1 MVVACESTGISGK
14 VAAIAACAF
23 TLIAASPPP
32 APPPITD
39 WSNIETVVV
48 TAKQPGPALWHVVR
62 ENSEVW
68 ILGTVGP
75 TPADLKWDTGE
86 IASLMKGSKVVLLP
100 PRGQVGVFEGAWF
113 MLTGGLG
120 TLEQTDGKTLEST
133 LQEPLR
139 SRFVAARSRVHQDPD
154 RYDKYLP
161 AVAAL
166 ILEADFW
173 KLNKLN
179 FNGPQKTVESIASQA
194 TVPVRPIA
202 VYPAMD
208 VIHDVPK
215 LSAAAH
221 RACLEDAL
229 DDIEIEAAHA
239 TAAAQAWAV
248 GNLEGIKAH
257 YSETKLDACLQ
268 QSNAYSVLRE
278 KATGDMANAI
288 AGALKRPGKTFAV
301 IPMGIWL
308 RKGGVLERLQAAGLT
323 VSGPGG

>member
-1 MVVACESTGISGK
+1 MRPLHELTAMARKLGLIGLCAVALM
-14 VAAIAACAF
+14 AAA
-23 TLIAASPPP
+23 P
-32 APPPITD
+32 AQAPVTD
-39 WSNIETVVV
+39 WSSIETVIV
-48 TAKQPGPALWHVVR
+48 TAKPPGPALWHVV
-62 ENSEVW
+62 NDKSEVW

-75 TPADLKWDTGE
+75 VPADLKWDTSE
-86 IASLMKGSKVVLLP
+86 VAALMKGSKVLLLP
-100 PRGQVGVFEGAWF
+100 PRGQVGMLEGTWF
-113 MLTGGLG
+113 LLTGGLG
-120 TLEQTDGKTLEST
+120 TLEQPDGKTLEST
-133 LQEPLR
+133 LQDPLKG
-139 SRFVAARSRVHQDPD
+139 RFIAARARVQQDAN

-166 ILEADFW
+166 ILESDYW

-179 FNGPQKTVESIASQA
+179 FNGPQKTVESIADQA
-194 TVPVRPIA
+194 TVPSRPIA

-215 LSAAAH
+215 MSPAAN

-229 DDIEIEAAHA
+229 SDIDIESAHA
-239 TAAAQAWAV
+239 VAAAQAWAV
-248 GNLEGIKAH
+248 GNLDGIKAH

-268 QSNAYSVLRE
+268 QSSAYSKLRE
-278 KATGDMANAI
+278 RAITDMAGAI
-288 AGALKRPGKTFAV
+288 TGALKRPGKSFAV

>member
-1 MVVACESTGISGK
+1 MRLRHELVEQTGK
-14 VAAIAACAF
+14 AAAIAACFF
-23 TLIAASPPP
+23 TLMAAAPA
-32 APPPITD
+32 APPIAD
-39 WSNIETVVV
+39 WSKIETVIV

-62 ENSEVW
+62 GNSEVW
-68 ILGTVGP
+68 ILATIGP
-75 TPADLKWDTGE
+75 SPDDLKWDSRE
-86 IASLMKGSKVVLLP
+86 IASLLKGSNVLLLP

-120 TLEQTDGKTLEST
+120 TLEQPDGKTLEST
-133 LQEPLR
+133 LSDPLK
-139 SRFVAARSRVHQDPD
+139 SRFIVARTRVGRDPD

-173 KLNKLN
+173 KANRLN
-179 FNGPQKTVESIASQA
+179 FNGPQKTVESLAGRED
-194 TVPVRPIA
+194 VPVRPIA

-208 VIHDVPK
+208 VVHDVPK
-215 LSAAAH
+215 MSLAAH

-229 DDIEIEAAHA
+229 DDIDIESAHA
-239 TAAAQAWAV
+239 VAAAQAWAV
-248 GNLEGIKAH
+248 GDLDGIKAH
-257 YSETKLDACLQ
+257 YSEIKLDACLQ
-268 QSNAYSVLRE
+268 QSSAYSVLRE

-288 AGALKRPGKTFAV
+288 AGALKKPGRTFAI